1 MDVTIHGVNPTG
13 TIELLKER
21 AYRWGRGGMP
31 ADGRKVALIVEG
43 GAMRG
48 VISCAALM
56 GLEEL
61 GMTHV
66 FDEVYGASAGA
77 VNAAYFLAEQA
88 AYATTIYYQ
97 KINNTRFLRRLWH
110 RKVVDIDDLFE
121 TVIARERPLRVDK
134 VLAARSRLFITI
146 ADASTGEA
154 FLSEAQ
160 SSGTPLLTLL
170 KASSAM
176 PILYNGL
183 IPVDG
188 RECFDGALIN
198 PLPVLEAM
206 ASGCTDL
213 LVLLTRPASFR
224 ENLPGRLEQRIFEMW
239 CAKGNSQLMAAYCNM
254 HVRHNSVRDIVL
266 GREPVPEGINIAT
279 LCPEEKDPRVERM
292 TRSTEVLRAAAIG
305 SAKRTLRA
313 FGRRVDDFVEVLR
326 PYTSCPQDPERA
338 IPESDDSA
346 LFHRLESFGLAVEN
360 FENRE

>member
-1 MDVTIHGVNPTG
+1 MDVTIHGVNPTS
-13 TIELLKER
+13 TIDLLKER
-21 AYRWGRGGMP
+21 AYWLRQGIAP

-77 VNAAYFLAEQA
+77 VNAAYFLAGQA

-97 KINNTRFLRRLWH
+97 KVNNTRFIRRLWH

-146 ADASTGEA
+146 ADANTGEA

-160 SSGTPLLTLL
+160 SSATPLLTLL
-170 KASSAM
+170 KASAAM
-176 PILYNGL
+176 PVLYNGL
-183 IPVDG
+183 VAVDG
-188 RECFDGALIN
+188 RDCFDGGLIN

-213 LVLLTRPASFR
+213 LVLLTRPPSFR
-224 ENLPGRLEQRIFEMW
+224 ESLPSRLEQRLFEMR
-239 CAKGNSQLMAAYCNM
+239 CARGNSQLMAAYCNM

-292 TRSTEVLRAAAIG
+292 TRSAEVLRAAAIG

-326 PYTSCPQDPERA
+326 PYVSFQRDQEKD
-338 IPESDDSA
+338 ISESDDST
-346 LFHRLESFGLAVEN
+346 LSVV
-360 FENRE
+360 